1 MTEATL
7 GRRERKKEETRR
19 RIFDAAIKLFTDKGF
34 EATTVDEIA
43 AAADVAKGTFF
54 NYFPRKEDIVHF
66 LFEEWTA
73 MGESILAESHRSAE
87 DRLVDMFA
95 EAAASF
101 GETRELAGAV
111 ARFSLQQMCAPDPY
125 VAQTHRRHDQIFDA
139 IWQQGVERGEF
150 RADMDPK
157 QARGVLG
164 SVFVGA
170 ATWWVGSHGGHVDPD
185 ALRYTLPEVIR
196 LNVRAVFDGLRARG
210 KRS

>member
-1 MTEATL
+1 MTEAVL

-19 RIFDAAIKLFTDKGF
+19 RIFDAAIRLFADKGF

-43 AAADVAKGTFF
+43 EAADVAKGTFF

-66 LFEEWTA
+66 LFEEWTVI
-73 MGESILAESHRSAE
+73 GEQILAESHRSAE
-87 DRLVDMFA
+87 ERLVDMFA

-101 GETRELAGAV
+101 GDTRELAGTV
-111 ARFSLQQMCAPDPY
+111 AKFSLQQMCAPDPFV
-125 VAQTHRRHDQIFDA
+125 VATHRRHDQIFDA

-150 RADMDPK
+150 RADLDPK

-170 ATWWVGSHGGHVDPD
+170 ATWWVGAPNGHVDPE
-185 ALRYTLPEVIR
+185 ALQFTLPEVIR
-196 LNVRAVFDGLRARG
+196 NNVRVVFDGLRRREA
-210 KRS
+210 